1 MAWFKVDDGFHASHK
16 LQSIPSRHR
25 FAAAGLWVVA
35 GSWAANQL
43 TDGNVPDYM
52 LKAWGATPAVIECLV
67 NAGLWDRVQGAYT
80 FCSWREYQPSKA
92 DVEAERAASRAR
104 MREMRA
110 RRKTKVPQNDAE
122 NGEVFGR
129 TVPNGSE
136 SVRNPDPTRPDPTR
150 PTKETLSNESVLR
163 KRINEQFETFW
174 QAWPLKKGKE
184 PARKA
189 LTKALQAGAD
199 FDTIMAGVEAYKREL
214 GPISAGKTFDG
225 RTPKWAQGW
234 LNDQRWTD
242 EPDTPNITPSAAA
255 SIGRPSAADQCLLG
269 VHGKRTATN
278 ECVVCGERLETNPF

>member
-16 LQSIPSRHR
+16 LQSIPARHR

-52 LKAWGATPAVIECLV
+52 LKTWGATPAVIECLV
-67 NAGLWDRVQGAYT
+67 NAGLWSRVQGAYT

-104 MREMRA
+104 MREIRA
-110 RRKTKVPQNDAE
+110 RRKTKEPQNDAE

-150 PTKETLSNESVLR
+150 PTKETTPKGVVSARKRATRIPDEFTITNTMHEWATNTVPWVNINDSTARFIDYWRGVSGQRGTKVDWEATWRNWLR
-163 KRINEQFETFW
+163 KDSDNQPT
-174 QAWPLKKGKE
+174 
-184 PARKA
+184 
-189 LTKALQAGAD
+189 
-199 FDTIMAGVEAYKREL
+199 
-214 GPISAGKTFDG
+214 
-225 RTPKWAQGW
+225 
-234 LNDQRWTD
+234 
-242 EPDTPNITPSAAA
+242 NITPSAAA

-278 ECVVCGERLETNPF
+278 ECVVCGERLEDNPF